1 MKTAR
6 CKRTRPEIA
15 KIKKRNKMAEIKA
28 TMVKEL
34 REQTGAPFLDC
45 KNALEETAGDFEKA
59 SEILRIKGIAKA
71 SKKTSRKTDQGI
83 ISSYV
88 HAGSKI
94 GVMLEVNCETDF
106 VARNQ
111 EFQNLC
117 REVAMQIAANNPTY
131 VKKEEV
137 SEEEIEKEKR
147 ILKAEAM
154 ESGKPEDIAEKM
166 VAGRINK
173 FFEEICLLEQPYIR
187 DPKIKI
193 VDLVNSLIAK
203 IGENIVIK
211 RFVRYQLGE

>member
-1 MKTAR
+1 
-6 CKRTRPEIA
+6 
-15 KIKKRNKMAEIKA
+15 MAEIKA

-34 REQTGAPFLDC
+34 REKTGAPFLDC
-45 KNALEETAGDFEKA
+45 KNALTETDGDFEKA
-59 SEILRIKGIAKA
+59 SEVLRIKGVAKA
-71 SKKTSRKTDQGI
+71 SKKTTRKTDQGV

-88 HAGSKI
+88 HAGGKI

-106 VARNQ
+106 VARNE

-131 VKKEEV
+131 VRKEEV
-137 SEEEIEKEKR
+137 SEEEVENERR

-154 ESGKPEDIAEKM
+154 ESGKPENIAEKM

-187 DPKIKI
+187 DPKMKVI
-193 VDLVNSLIAK
+193 DLVNNLIAK
-203 IGENIVIK
+203 IGENIVVK

>member
-1 MKTAR
+1 
-6 CKRTRPEIA
+6 
-15 KIKKRNKMAEIKA
+15 MAEIKA
-28 TMVKEL
+28 IMVKEL
-34 REQTGAPFLDC
+34 REKTGAPFIDC
-45 KNALEETAGDFEKA
+45 KNALSETDGDFEKA
-59 SEILRIKGIAKA
+59 SEVLRIKGVAKA
-71 SKKTSRKTDQGI
+71 SKKTTRKTDQGI

-88 HAGSKI
+88 HAGGKI

-106 VARNQ
+106 VARND

-131 VKKEEV
+131 VRKEEV
-137 SEEEIEKEKR
+137 SEEEVENERR

-154 ESGKPEDIAEKM
+154 ESGKPENIAEKM

-187 DPKIKI
+187 DPKMKV
-193 VDLVNSLIAK
+193 VDLVNNLIAK
-203 IGENIVIK
+203 IGENIVVK

>member
-1 MKTAR
+1 
-6 CKRTRPEIA
+6 
-15 KIKKRNKMAEIKA
+15 MAEIKA
-28 TMVKEL
+28 IMVKEL
-34 REQTGAPFLDC
+34 REKTGAPFIDC
-45 KNALEETAGDFEKA
+45 KNALVETDGDFEKA
-59 SEILRIKGIAKA
+59 SEVLRIKGVAKA
-71 SKKTSRKTDQGI
+71 SKKTTRKTDQGI

-88 HAGSKI
+88 HAGGKI

-106 VARNQ
+106 VARND

-131 VKKEEV
+131 VRKEEV
-137 SEEEIEKEKR
+137 SEKEIENERR

-154 ESGKPEDIAEKM
+154 ESGKPENIAEKM

-187 DPKIKI
+187 DPKMK
-193 VDLVNSLIAK
+193 VMDLVNNLIAK
-203 IGENIVIK
+203 IGENIVVK

>member
-1 MKTAR
+1 
-6 CKRTRPEIA
+6 
-15 KIKKRNKMAEIKA
+15 MAEIKA

-34 REQTGAPFLDC
+34 REKTGAPFLDC
-45 KNALEETAGDFEKA
+45 KNALVETDGDFEKA
-59 SEILRIKGIAKA
+59 SEVLRIKGVAKA
-71 SKKTSRKTDQGI
+71 SKKVARKTDQGT

-88 HAGSKI
+88 HAGGKI

-106 VARNQ
+106 VARND

-131 VKKEEV
+131 VRKEEV
-137 SEEEIEKEKR
+137 SEEEVENERR

-154 ESGKPEDIAEKM
+154 ESGKPENIAEKM

-187 DPKIKI
+187 DPKMK
-193 VDLVNSLIAK
+193 VMDLVNNLIAK
-203 IGENIVIK
+203 IGENIVVK

>member
-1 MKTAR
+1 
-6 CKRTRPEIA
+6 
-15 KIKKRNKMAEIKA
+15 MAEIKA
-28 TMVKEL
+28 KMVKEL
-34 REQTGAPFLDC
+34 REKTGAPFLDC
-45 KNALEETAGDFEKA
+45 KNALVETDGDFEKA
-59 SEILRIKGIAKA
+59 SEVLRIKGVAKA
-71 SKKTSRKTDQGI
+71 SKKTTRKTDQGI

-88 HAGSKI
+88 HAGGKI

-106 VARNQ
+106 VARND

-131 VKKEEV
+131 VRKEEV
-137 SEEEIEKEKR
+137 SEEEVENERR

-154 ESGKPEDIAEKM
+154 ESGKPENIAEKM

-187 DPKIKI
+187 DPKMK
-193 VDLVNSLIAK
+193 VMDLVNNLIAK
-203 IGENIVIK
+203 IGENIVVK

>member
-1 MKTAR
+1 
-6 CKRTRPEIA
+6 
-15 KIKKRNKMAEIKA
+15 MAEIKA

-34 REQTGAPFLDC
+34 REKTGAPFIDC
-45 KNALEETAGDFEKA
+45 KNALVETDGDFEKA
-59 SEILRIKGIAKA
+59 SEVLRIKGVAKA
-71 SKKTSRKTDQGI
+71 SKKTTRKTDQGI

-88 HAGSKI
+88 HAGGKI

-106 VARNQ
+106 VARND

-131 VKKEEV
+131 VRKEQV
-137 SEEEIEKEKR
+137 SEEEIENERR

-154 ESGKPEDIAEKM
+154 ESGKPENIAEKM

-187 DPKIKI
+187 DPKMKVI
-193 VDLVNSLIAK
+193 DLVNNLIAK
-203 IGENIVIK
+203 IGENIVVK

>member
-1 MKTAR
+1 
-6 CKRTRPEIA
+6 
-15 KIKKRNKMAEIKA
+15 MAEIKA

-34 REQTGAPFLDC
+34 REKTGAPFIDC
-45 KNALEETAGDFEKA
+45 KNALVETDGDFEKA
-59 SEILRIKGIAKA
+59 SEVLRIKGVAKA
-71 SKKTSRKTDQGI
+71 SKKTTRKTDQGI

-88 HAGSKI
+88 HAGGKI

-106 VARNQ
+106 VARND

-117 REVAMQIAANNPTY
+117 REVAMQIAANNPVY
-131 VKKEEV
+131 VRKEQV
-137 SEEEIEKEKR
+137 SEEEIENERR

-154 ESGKPEDIAEKM
+154 ESGKPENIAEKM

-187 DPKIKI
+187 DPKMKV
-193 VDLVNSLIAK
+193 VDLVNNLIAK
-203 IGENIVIK
+203 IGENIVVK

>member
-1 MKTAR
+1 
-6 CKRTRPEIA
+6 
-15 KIKKRNKMAEIKA
+15 MAEIKA

-34 REQTGAPFLDC
+34 REKTGAPFIDC
-45 KNALEETAGDFEKA
+45 KNALVETDGDFEKA
-59 SEILRIKGIAKA
+59 SEVLRIKGVAKA
-71 SKKTSRKTDQGI
+71 SKKTTRKTDQGI

-88 HAGSKI
+88 HAGGKI

-106 VARNQ
+106 VARND

-137 SEEEIEKEKR
+137 SEEEVENERR

-154 ESGKPEDIAEKM
+154 ESGKPENIAEKM

-187 DPKIKI
+187 DPKMKV
-193 VDLVNSLIAK
+193 VDLVNNLIAK
-203 IGENIVIK
+203 IGENIVVK

>member
-1 MKTAR
+1 
-6 CKRTRPEIA
+6 
-15 KIKKRNKMAEIKA
+15 
-28 TMVKEL
+28 MVKEL
-34 REQTGAPFLDC
+34 REKTGAPFLDC
-45 KNALEETAGDFEKA
+45 KNALVETDGDFEKA
-59 SEILRIKGIAKA
+59 SEVLRIKGVAKA
-71 SKKTSRKTDQGI
+71 SKKTTRKTDQGI

-88 HAGSKI
+88 HTGGKI

-106 VARNQ
+106 VARND

-131 VKKEEV
+131 VRKEEV
-137 SEEEIEKEKR
+137 SEEEIENERR

-154 ESGKPEDIAEKM
+154 ESGKPENIAEKM

-187 DPKIKI
+187 DPKMKI
-193 VDLVNSLIAK
+193 TDLVNNLIAK
-203 IGENIVIK
+203 IGENIVVK

>member
-1 MKTAR
+1 
-6 CKRTRPEIA
+6 
-15 KIKKRNKMAEIKA
+15 MAEIKA

-45 KNALEETAGDFEKA
+45 KNALVDTEGDFEKA
-59 SEILRIKGIAKA
+59 SEVLRIKGVAKA
-71 SKKTSRKTDQGI
+71 SKKTTRKTDQGI

-88 HAGSKI
+88 HAGGRI

-106 VARNQ
+106 VARND

-117 REVAMQIAANNPTY
+117 REVAMQVAANNPIY
-131 VKKEEV
+131 VRREEV
-137 SEEEIEKEKR
+137 SEGELEDEKR

-154 ESGKPEDIAEKM
+154 ESGKPENIAEKM

-173 FFEEICLLEQPYIR
+173 FFEQICLLEQPYIR
-187 DPKIKI
+187 DPKIKV
-193 VDLVNSLIAK
+193 VDLVNNLIAK
-203 IGENIVIK
+203 IGENIVVK

>member
-1 MKTAR
+1 
-6 CKRTRPEIA
+6 
-15 KIKKRNKMAEIKA
+15 MAEIKA

-34 REQTGAPFLDC
+34 REKTGAPFIDC
-45 KNALEETAGDFEKA
+45 KNALVETDGDFEKA
-59 SEILRIKGIAKA
+59 SEVLRIKGVAKA
-71 SKKTSRKTDQGI
+71 SKKTTRKTDQGI

-88 HAGSKI
+88 HAGGKI

-106 VARNQ
+106 VARND

-131 VKKEEV
+131 VRKEEV
-137 SEEEIEKEKR
+137 SEKEVENERR

-154 ESGKPEDIAEKM
+154 ESGKPENIAEKM

-187 DPKIKI
+187 DPKMKV
-193 VDLVNSLIAK
+193 VDLVNNLIAK
-203 IGENIVIK
+203 IGENIVVK

>member
-1 MKTAR
+1 
-6 CKRTRPEIA
+6 
-15 KIKKRNKMAEIKA
+15 MAEIKA

-34 REQTGAPFLDC
+34 REKTGAPFIDC
-45 KNALEETAGDFEKA
+45 KNALVETDGDFEKA
-59 SEILRIKGIAKA
+59 SEVLRIKGVAKA
-71 SKKTSRKTDQGI
+71 SKKTTRKTDQGI

-88 HAGSKI
+88 HAGGKI

-106 VARNQ
+106 VARND

-131 VKKEEV
+131 VRKEEV
-137 SEEEIEKEKR
+137 SEEEVENERR

-154 ESGKPEDIAEKM
+154 ESGKPENIAEKM

-187 DPKIKI
+187 DPKMKI
-193 VDLVNSLIAK
+193 TDLVNNLIAK
-203 IGENIVIK
+203 IGENIVVK

>member
-1 MKTAR
+1 
-6 CKRTRPEIA
+6 
-15 KIKKRNKMAEIKA
+15 MAEIKA
-28 TMVKEL
+28 TMVKDL
-34 REQTGAPFLDC
+34 REKTGAPFLDC
-45 KNALEETAGDFEKA
+45 KNALVETEGNFEKA
-59 SEILRIKGIAKA
+59 AEVLRIKGVAKA
-71 SKKTSRKTDQGI
+71 SKKTTRKTDQGI

-88 HAGSKI
+88 HAGGKI

-106 VARNQ
+106 VARND

-117 REVAMQIAANNPTY
+117 REVAMQIAANNPIY
-131 VKKEEV
+131 VRKEEV
-137 SEEEIEKEKR
+137 SEEEIENEKR

-154 ESGKPEDIAEKM
+154 ESGKPENIAEKM

-187 DPKIKI
+187 DPKMKI

-203 IGENIVIK
+203 IGENIVVK

>member
-1 MKTAR
+1 
-6 CKRTRPEIA
+6 
-15 KIKKRNKMAEIKA
+15 
-28 TMVKEL
+28 MVKDL
-34 REQTGAPFLDC
+34 REKTGAPFLDC
-45 KNALEETAGDFEKA
+45 KNALVETDGDFEKA
-59 SEILRIKGIAKA
+59 SEVLRIKGVAKA
-71 SKKTSRKTDQGI
+71 SKKTTRKTDQGI

-88 HAGSKI
+88 HAGGKI

-106 VARNQ
+106 VARNE

-117 REVAMQIAANNPTY
+117 REVAMQIAANNPIY

-137 SEEEIEKEKR
+137 SEEEIENERR

-154 ESGKPEDIAEKM
+154 ESGKPENIAEKM

-187 DPKIKI
+187 DPKMKI
-193 VDLVNSLIAK
+193 IDLVNSLIAK
-203 IGENIVIK
+203 IGENIVVK

>member
-1 MKTAR
+1 
-6 CKRTRPEIA
+6 
-15 KIKKRNKMAEIKA
+15 
-28 TMVKEL
+28 MVKEL
-34 REQTGAPFLDC
+34 REKTGAPFLDC
-45 KNALEETAGDFEKA
+45 KNALVETDGDFEKA
-59 SEILRIKGIAKA
+59 SEVLRIKGVAKA
-71 SKKTSRKTDQGI
+71 SKKTTRKTDQGI

-88 HAGSKI
+88 HAGGKI

-106 VARNQ
+106 VARND

-131 VKKEEV
+131 VRKEEV
-137 SEEEIEKEKR
+137 SEEEIENERR

-154 ESGKPEDIAEKM
+154 ESGKPENIAEKM

-187 DPKIKI
+187 DPKMKI
-193 VDLVNSLIAK
+193 TDLVNNLIAK
-203 IGENIVIK
+203 IGENIVVK

>member
-1 MKTAR
+1 
-6 CKRTRPEIA
+6 
-15 KIKKRNKMAEIKA
+15 MAEIKA

-34 REQTGAPFLDC
+34 REKTGAPFLDC
-45 KNALEETAGDFEKA
+45 KNALVETDGDFEKA
-59 SEILRIKGIAKA
+59 SEVLRIKGVAKA
-71 SKKTSRKTDQGI
+71 SKKTTRKTDQGI

-88 HAGSKI
+88 HAGGKI

-106 VARNQ
+106 VARND

-131 VKKEEV
+131 VRKEEV
-137 SEEEIEKEKR
+137 SEEEVENERR

-154 ESGKPEDIAEKM
+154 ESGKPENIAEKM

-187 DPKIKI
+187 DPKMK
-193 VDLVNSLIAK
+193 VMDLVNNLIAK
-203 IGENIVIK
+203 IGENIVVK

>member
-1 MKTAR
+1 
-6 CKRTRPEIA
+6 
-15 KIKKRNKMAEIKA
+15 MAEIKA
-28 TMVKEL
+28 TMVKDL
-34 REQTGAPFLDC
+34 REKTGAPFLDC
-45 KNALEETAGDFEKA
+45 KNALVETEGDFEKA
-59 SEILRIKGIAKA
+59 AEVLRIKGVAKA
-71 SKKTSRKTDQGI
+71 SKKTTRKTDQGI

-88 HAGSKI
+88 HAGGKI

-106 VARNQ
+106 VARND

-117 REVAMQIAANNPTY
+117 REVAMQIAANNPIY
-131 VKKEEV
+131 VRKEEV
-137 SEEEIEKEKR
+137 SEEELENEKR

-154 ESGKPEDIAEKM
+154 ESGKPENIAEKM

-203 IGENIVIK
+203 IGENIVVK

>member
-1 MKTAR
+1 
-6 CKRTRPEIA
+6 
-15 KIKKRNKMAEIKA
+15 MAEIKA

-34 REQTGAPFLDC
+34 REKTGAPFLDC
-45 KNALEETAGDFEKA
+45 KNALVETDGDFEKA
-59 SEILRIKGIAKA
+59 SEVLRIKGVAKA
-71 SKKTSRKTDQGI
+71 SKKTTRKTDQGI

-88 HAGSKI
+88 HAGGKI

-106 VARNQ
+106 VARND

-131 VKKEEV
+131 VRKEEV
-137 SEEEIEKEKR
+137 SEEEIENERR

-154 ESGKPEDIAEKM
+154 ESGKPENIAEKM

-187 DPKIKI
+187 DPKMKI
-193 VDLVNSLIAK
+193 TDLVNNLIAK
-203 IGENIVIK
+203 IGENIVVK

>member
-1 MKTAR
+1 
-6 CKRTRPEIA
+6 
-15 KIKKRNKMAEIKA
+15 MAEIKA

-34 REQTGAPFLDC
+34 REKTGAPFIDC
-45 KNALEETAGDFEKA
+45 KNALVETDGDFEKA
-59 SEILRIKGIAKA
+59 SEVLRIKGVAKA
-71 SKKTSRKTDQGI
+71 SKKTTRKTDQGI

-88 HAGSKI
+88 HAGGKI

-106 VARNQ
+106 VARND
-111 EFQNLC
+111 EFQGLC

-131 VKKEEV
+131 VRKEEV
-137 SEEEIEKEKR
+137 SEEEIENERR

-154 ESGKPEDIAEKM
+154 ESGKPENIAEKM

-187 DPKIKI
+187 DPKMKI
-193 VDLVNSLIAK
+193 TDLVNNLIAK
-203 IGENIVIK
+203 IGENIVVK

>member
-1 MKTAR
+1 
-6 CKRTRPEIA
+6 
-15 KIKKRNKMAEIKA
+15 
-28 TMVKEL
+28 MVKEL
-34 REQTGAPFLDC
+34 REKTGAPFLDC
-45 KNALEETAGDFEKA
+45 KNALVETDGDFEKA
-59 SEILRIKGIAKA
+59 SEVLRIKGVAKA
-71 SKKTSRKTDQGI
+71 AKKTTRKTDQGI

-88 HAGSKI
+88 HAGGKI
-94 GVMLEVNCETDF
+94 GVMLEVSCETDF
-106 VARNQ
+106 VARND

-117 REVAMQIAANNPTY
+117 REVAMQIAANNPIY

-137 SEEEIEKEKR
+137 SEEEIENERR

-154 ESGKPEDIAEKM
+154 ESGKPENIAEKM

-193 VDLVNSLIAK
+193 MDLVNNLIAK
-203 IGENIVIK
+203 IGENIVVK